1 MKLRV
6 LSLAETDV
14 MEAALWYEDR
24 QSGLGLTF
32 WSAVDAA
39 YRRIRD
45 NPQSF
50 SLWEKKPGSRLIRR
64 MVLKQFPYVI
74 YFEVLPTEI
83 LVVAVSHASR
93 SPDHWLSRLGPS
105 EG

>member
-14 MEAALWYEDR
+14 MEAALWYESR
-24 QSGLGLTF
+24 QSGLGLAF
-32 WSAVDAA
+32 WSAVDVA
-39 YRRIRD
+39 YRRIRS
-45 NPQSF
+45 NPGGF
-50 SLWEKKPGSRLIRR
+50 PLWEDNQGDRPIRR

-74 YFEVLPTEI
+74 YFEKRTTET

-93 SPDHWLSRLGPS
+93 SPDHWLSRLGNP
-105 EG
+105 E

>member
-14 MEAALWYEDR
+14 LEAALWYEDR

-39 YRRIRD
+39 YRRIRAH
-45 NPQSF
+45 PESF
-50 SLWEKKPGSRLIRR
+50 SLWEENPGSRPIRR

-74 YFEVLPTEI
+74 YFERLTTEI
-83 LVVAVSHASR
+83 LVVAVSHSSR
-93 SPDHWLSRLGPS
+93 SPGHWLSRLGHP
-105 EG
+105 E

>member
-14 MEAALWYEDR
+14 LEAALWYEDR
-24 QSGLGLTF
+24 QLGLGLTF
-32 WSAVDAA
+32 WSTVDAA
-39 YRRIRD
+39 YRQIRAH
-45 NPQSF
+45 PESF
-50 SLWEKKPGSRLIRR
+50 SLWEENPGSRPIRR

-74 YFEVLPTEI
+74 YFEILTIEI

-93 SPDHWLSRLGPS
+93 SPDHWLSRLGHP
-105 EG
+105 E

>member
-14 MEAALWYEDR
+14 MEAALWYENR

-32 WSAVDAA
+32 WSAVDVA
-39 YRRIRD
+39 YRRISA
-45 NPQSF
+45 NPESF
-50 SLWEKKPGSRLIRR
+50 SLWEDNSLARPIRR

-74 YFEVLPTEI
+74 YFEMQKTEL
-83 LVVAVSHASR
+83 LVVAVSHACR
-93 SPDHWLSRLGPS
+93 SADHWLSRLGRR
-105 EG
+105 E